1 MAAPAEKKPPG
12 QNPRSRSRTPG
23 TRSSAGR
30 SESDPASVPERGPIG
45 EIRLEAGRAFSAAAR
60 LRVRGLNVLGQAAL
74 PEKEKVSITLDKPLV
89 DEIRSQ
95 FGGRALSASIN
106 ELLYA
111 ALAQERLGELVDEME
126 DEAGAA
132 SPEAY
137 ERVLAQWF
145 AEG

>member
-1 MAAPAEKKPPG
+1 MAVPGKKKSPG
-12 QNPRSRSRTPG
+12 REPHSRTPG
-23 TRSSAGR
+23 SRSSASR
-30 SESDPASVPERGPIG
+30 SGDDSASPAERGFIG
-45 EIRLEAGRAFSAAAR
+45 QVRLEAGPAFSAATR
-60 LRVRGLNVLGQAAL
+60 LRIQGLNVLPLATA

-89 DEIRSQ
+89 DEIRALP
-95 FGGRALSASIN
+95 GGRALSASIN

-126 DEAGAA
+126 EEAGPA

-145 AEG
+145 AED